1 MKLAFSTN
9 AFTTYTLPEAIS
21 EIGKLGYKGVEI
33 LADVPHAFPPVHT
46 ADWVTDVR
54 QEIEKYGLE
63 VSNINGNTA
72 AGFFPYS
79 TGEPTFEPSLCNARE
94 EVRNQ
99 RIKYTKQLIDL
110 AVIVNAKNISITS
123 GKCLSGNPPDQAINH
138 LINSLIEIME
148 YAERCEINVG
158 IEYEPGLLI
167 ENGKELNELIQIVG
181 SNRLG
186 ANLDLGHA
194 DVIREDIPTLLSSLK
209 SRIWNIHLE
218 DIADHKHYHLI
229 PGHGNIDFNQ
239 LFNYVKQIKYKGFI
253 TVELYTYCNDP
264 VLAAKESIEFL
275 TPYFKNSLL

>member
-46 ADWVTDVR
+46 AAWVTDV
-54 QEIEKYGLE
+54 QQKLEKYGLE

-94 EVRNQ
+94 GVRNQ

-138 LINSLIEIME
+138 LINSLIEIMD
-148 YAERCEINVG
+148 YAERREINVG

-194 DVIREDIPTLLSSLK
+194 DVIREDIPTLLSRLK

-218 DIADHKHYHLI
+218 DIVDHKHYHLI

-275 TPYFKNSLL
+275 TPYFKDSLL

>member
-46 ADWVTDVR
+46 AAWVTDVR
-54 QEIEKYGLE
+54 QKTEKYGLE

-138 LINSLIEIME
+138 LINSLIEIMD
-148 YAERCEINVG
+148 YAERREINVG

-167 ENGKELNELIQIVG
+167 ENGKELNELIQRVG

-253 TVELYTYCNDP
+253 TVELYTYCNNP

>member
-1 MKLAFSTN
+1 M
-9 AFTTYTLPEAIS
+9 
-21 EIGKLGYKGVEI
+21 
-33 LADVPHAFPPVHT
+33 D
-46 ADWVTDVR
+46 
-54 QEIEKYGLE
+54 
-63 VSNINGNTA
+63 
-72 AGFFPYS
+72 
-79 TGEPTFEPSLCNARE
+79 
-94 EVRNQ
+94 
-99 RIKYTKQLIDL
+99 
-110 AVIVNAKNISITS
+110 
-123 GKCLSGNPPDQAINH
+123 
-138 LINSLIEIME
+138 
-148 YAERCEINVG
+148 YAERREINVG

-253 TVELYTYCNDP
+253 TVELYTYCNNP
-264 VLAAKESIEFL
+264 VLATKESIEFL

>member
-9 AFTTYTLPEAIS
+9 AFTTYTLLEAIS

-46 ADWVTDVR
+46 AAWVTDVR
-54 QEIEKYGLE
+54 QKIEKYGLE

-138 LINSLIEIME
+138 LINSLIEIMD
-148 YAERCEINVG
+148 YAERREINVG

-167 ENGKELNELIQIVG
+167 ENGKELNELIQIVE

-253 TVELYTYCNDP
+253 TVELYTYCDDP

>member
-21 EIGKLGYKGVEI
+21 EIGELGYKGVEI

-46 ADWVTDVR
+46 AAWVTDVR
-54 QEIEKYGLE
+54 QKIEKYGLE

-123 GKCLSGNPPDQAINH
+123 GKCLSGNPPDQAINY
-138 LINSLIEIME
+138 LINSLIEIMD
-148 YAERCEINVG
+148 YAERREINVG

-167 ENGKELNELIQIVG
+167 ESGKELNELIQIVG

-239 LFNYVKQIKYKGFI
+239 LFHYVKQIKYKGFI
-253 TVELYTYCNDP
+253 TVELYTYCNNP

>member
-46 ADWVTDVR
+46 AAWVTDVR
-54 QEIEKYGLE
+54 QKIEKYGLE

-110 AVIVNAKNISITS
+110 AAIVNAKNISITS

-138 LINSLIEIME
+138 LINSLIEIMD
-148 YAERCEINVG
+148 YAERREINVG

-167 ENGKELNELIQIVG
+167 ESGKELNELIQIVE

-239 LFNYVKQIKYKGFI
+239 LFHYVKQIKYKGFI
-253 TVELYTYCNDP
+253 TVELYTYCNNP